1 MELFVRPEFWR
12 PSPRLSPEGPLAEPL
27 RVLLASSWGSFL
39 DPDRLQ
45 ALAEDLGCAQ
55 RHRELHSGML
65 IIALILSALQQGADT
80 QGRWLDAH
88 AICQRLGGGSVKPSA
103 LGERIRALEPV
114 FHVLLR
120 RRVLQLAEKSRGL
133 KGRLRDFADV
143 IIPDGCAFKIAA
155 ALAGVSPGTSN
166 PAEFKLHAVYSVGAN
181 GLINAATSAGTTH
194 DNDGFKPAKWIRN
207 ALYIWDL
214 GFHDYDRFVEAVRE
228 GAIPLQRLKDKAN
241 PVVLAWY
248 DADGTRHALVDEK
261 GLPVRLE
268 AACVANLLPLD
279 GPLDLDVLI
288 RDEKRN
294 QITAR
299 VVCVPF
305 EGEDRWYLTTLPRT
319 RFTPHD
325 VAELYRIR
333 WEVELF
339 FRTLRGA
346 ARLDDVRRMRN
357 PAAVNVAILS
367 SMIAAT
373 LGQELTL
380 AINAWESAEIE
391 PAAEFEPAEFEPVAE
406 AEPVET
412 SQPPPVRLTQAQPAR
427 CRDAPHGASF
437 SPCAADDRMLF
448 RGYRGSA

>member
-1 MELFVRPEFWR
+1 MELYVPPKFWR
-12 PSPRLSPEGPLAEPL
+12 PSPRLVSESAIAEPL
-27 RVLLASSWGSFL
+27 RTLLASSWGSFL

-55 RHRELHSGML
+55 RQRELHSGIL
-65 IIALILSALQQGADT
+65 TIALIFTALQQGADT

-88 AICQRLGGGSVKPSA
+88 ALCQRLGGGSVKPSA
-103 LGERIRALEPV
+103 LGEKIRALEPV
-114 FHVLLR
+114 FQVVLR
-120 RRVLQLAEKSRGL
+120 RRVLQLAEQRSTLR
-133 KGRLRDFADV
+133 GRLADFADV
-143 IIPDGCAFKIAA
+143 LVPDGCAFKIAA

-181 GLINAATSAGTTH
+181 GLVAAATSAGTTH
-194 DNDGFKPAKWIRN
+194 DNDGFKPDTWVRE

-214 GFHDYDRFVEAVRE
+214 GYQDYDRFVDAVRR

-241 PVVLAWY
+241 PVVLAWF

-261 GLPVRLE
+261 GDPLRLE
-268 AACVANLLPLD
+268 AACAASLLPQD
-279 GPLDLDVLI
+279 GALDLDVLI
-288 RDEKRN
+288 RDGQRRE
-294 QITAR
+294 ITAR

-319 RFTPHD
+319 RFTAHD
-325 VAELYRIR
+325 VAELYRMR

-357 PAAVNVAILS
+357 SASVNVAILS

-380 AINAWESAEIE
+380 AINAWESAEDE
-391 PAAEFEPAEFEPVAE
+391 CAVASPPQERPA
-406 AEPVET
+406 
-412 SQPPPVRLTQAQPAR
+412 PPQPAR
-427 CRDAPHGASF
+427 CGDASHSASF
-437 SPCAADDRMLF
+437 SPGAAVSRRSI
-448 RGYRGSA
+448 RGHHRSA